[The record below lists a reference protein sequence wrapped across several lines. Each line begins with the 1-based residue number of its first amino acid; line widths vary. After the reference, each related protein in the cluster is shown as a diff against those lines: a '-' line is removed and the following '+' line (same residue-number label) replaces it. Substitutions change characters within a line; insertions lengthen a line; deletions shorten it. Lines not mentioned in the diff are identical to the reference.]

1 MPADYI
7 CEAPEDMQEELTLL
21 LSNKKGG
28 NPLFGGR
35 PAVKEPKNRAC
46 NMIGYYITFSLIFI
60 LKFFQLLIRLDPIL
74 MMVTLVID
82 ILAVS
87 LHIVLSSKDPGYIKN
102 EGIEFL
108 SLLEAFDAQSLCPE
122 CQIIRTGRSRH
133 CIICK
138 RCVERYDHHC
148 PWINNCV
155 GIQNHNI
162 FLAYLF
168 AQSIQLVLMFSEVLF
183 VWIKSAVNG

>member
-1 MPADYI
+1 M
-7 CEAPEDMQEELTLL
+7 
-21 LSNKKGG
+21 
-28 NPLFGGR
+28 
-35 PAVKEPKNRAC
+35 KEPKNQAN
-46 NMIGYYITFSLIFI
+46 NMIFYYIMYFI
-60 LKFFQLLIRLDPIL
+60 VFCVKLVQLLSRLDPIL
-74 MMVTLVID
+74 VIISLAFD
-82 ILAVS
+82 FLAVF
-87 LHIVLSSKDPGYIKN
+87 LHICLSSRDPGYISN

-155 GIQNHNI
+155 GIRNHNI
-162 FLAYLF
+162 FFGYLF
-168 AQSIQLVLMFSEVLF
+168 AQLF
-183 VWIKSAVNG
+183 